1 MSDGCEGGT
10 GGDGCHSGP
19 QGWPCRSCVNQTSSR
34 LLSLMVSGSSC
45 ATCHGYY
52 GSANGQ
58 PVCPTCHAFLYAND
72 VDVEANAQKR
82 GVKVCLAT
90 RTTRTTPE
98 TTSPMSTE
106 VHRQDSPLQVPPPP
120 DPGVLDGNQGGN
132 AQVQPGIPEQQAAA
146 TAGDRVNEEE
156 VQIIASSQPSDEP
169 QPRGP
174 PDINQPQ

>member
-1 MSDGCEGGT
+1 
-10 GGDGCHSGP
+10 
-19 QGWPCRSCVNQTSSR
+19 
-34 LLSLMVSGSSC
+34 MVSGSSC

-98 TTSPMSTE
+98 NEPDVYGGAQAGQPPPAVSEDQEASL
-106 VHRQDSPLQVPPPP
+106 SPLQVPPP
-120 DPGVLDGNQGGN
+120 DEVVDGNHGED